1 MRFCV
6 FAGSSPGRRAVY
18 GEAARAL
25 GAELAHRGIGLVYGG
40 ASVGL
45 MGAAANGALEA
56 GGEVIGVIPR
66 LLADVELAHPGLTEL
81 HVVESMHQRKAL
93 MAELSE
99 AFVVLPGGLGSLEE
113 AFEVWTWNQLG
124 IHRKAIGLLN
134 VEGFYSGLERFLD
147 SLVEERF
154 VKPEHRGIL
163 VMAEAPAE
171 LVDRLLACELPEVG
185 KWFAQKR

>member
-1 MRFCV
+1 VRFCV

-25 GAELAHRGIGLVYGG
+25 GAELAQRGIGLVYGG

-45 MGAAANGALEA
+45 MGAAADGALEA
-56 GGEVIGVIPR
+56 GGEAIGVIPR

-134 VEGFYSGLERFLD
+134 VDGFYSGLERFLD

-163 VMAEAPAE
+163 VTAQAPAE

-185 KWFAQKR
+185 KWFAEKR